1 MKPKTRYS
9 AYLTK
14 WKSFSKPL
22 SMKSAMIKKLLA
34 ILAFAGLITSCS
46 PAKKLNR
53 LLSRH
58 PELVAT
64 DTIRIKL
71 DTFTREIPFKFP
83 DREDFFT
90 DKHPLSLDT
99 GFYFPADFYQDT
111 TILENDNIMI
121 RLVRKKRVGD
131 ILGTGLEVS
140 GTIKPQKVTIEK
152 AQVVEKIKLVKQDWI
167 DRYGIYL
174 KYIIVAFIL
183 LMLYLI
189 LKKIF

>member
-1 MKPKTRYS
+1 
-9 AYLTK
+9 
-14 WKSFSKPL
+14 
-22 SMKSAMIKKLLA
+22 
-34 ILAFAGLITSCS
+34 
-46 PAKKLNR
+46 
-53 LLSRH
+53 
-58 PELVAT
+58 
-64 DTIRIKL
+64 
-71 DTFTREIPFKFP
+71 
-83 DREDFFT
+83 
-90 DKHPLSLDT
+90 
-99 GFYFPADFYQDT
+99 
-111 TILENDNIMI
+111 MI